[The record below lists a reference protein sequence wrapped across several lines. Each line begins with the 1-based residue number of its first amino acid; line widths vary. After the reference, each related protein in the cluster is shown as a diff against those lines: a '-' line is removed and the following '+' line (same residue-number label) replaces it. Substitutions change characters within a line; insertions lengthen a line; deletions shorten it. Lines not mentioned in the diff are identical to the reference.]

1 MMARS
6 FRGLGVATFA
16 LAMAALGFAVDVA
29 AQGLPPQGLPSQ
41 GLPPQGLPP
50 GVSANSACVRLE
62 GQLAALDR
70 GSQDGGRNDQLRRY
84 EDAAAKQQAELDR
97 VVAQGRRTGCE
108 GSGFFSLFSGQS
120 PQCGPLNNQ
129 IQQMRANL
137 DRMLGDL
144 ERLKGG
150 ATDSDGQ
157 RRALLI
163 SLAQN
168 NCGPQYRAA
177 AQAAQ
182 PRNMFDALF
191 GPGNVV
197 GPSGPAT
204 GELAGTYRTLCVR
217 TCDGFYF
224 PISYSTVPS
233 KFPDDERVCQR
244 MCPAA
249 EATLYAHRNPGE
261 DVAQAVST
269 SGQPYSSMPNAFRYR
284 KEFNAA
290 CSCKAAGQT
299 WSDALKQLDDQTIE
313 RGDIVVTQERAKQLS
328 QPPQTPRLDAKGR
341 PMTAAQR
348 AAADA
353 AKPVEAKP
361 VAASDP
367 AAEVKTETEPGKR
380 NVRAVGPIFVPLR

>member
-1 MMARS
+1 MMARF
-6 FRGLGVATFA
+6 FRGLGVVALPLAMGATLTIGGFA
-16 LAMAALGFAVDVA
+16 LDAA
-29 AQGLPPQGLPSQ
+29 AQGLPPPGASS
-41 GLPPQGLPP
+41 QGLPP
-50 GVSANSACVRLE
+50 GVSANPTCVRLE

-70 GSQDGGRNDQLRRY
+70 GGQNDQLRRY

-97 VVAQGRRTGCE
+97 VVAQARRSGCE
-108 GSGFFSLFSGQS
+108 GSGFFSLFSGQA
-120 PQCGPLNNQ
+120 PQCEPLNNQ

-144 ERLKGG
+144 QRLKGG
-150 ATDSDGQ
+150 SADAEGP
-157 RRALLI
+157 RRALLV

-197 GPSGPAT
+197 GPAGTPN

-224 PISYSTVPS
+224 PVSYSTVPS
-233 KFPDDERVCQR
+233 KFQDDERVCKN
-244 MCPAA
+244 MCPAS
-249 EATLYAHRNPGE
+249 EAVLYAHRNPGE

-269 SGQPYSSMPNAFRYR
+269 SGQPYSSMPNAFKYR
-284 KEFNAA
+284 KEFSAA
-290 CSCKAAGQT
+290 CSCKAPGQT
-299 WSDALKQLDDQTIE
+299 WSEALKQIDDQTVE

-328 QPPQTPRLDAKGR
+328 QAPRVDAKGKPLTAAQQRALDAKA
-341 PMTAAQR
+341 T
-348 AAADA
+348 
-353 AKPVEAKP
+353 EAKP
-361 VAASDP
+361 TAAGDA
-367 AAEVKTETEPGKR
+367 AAEAKTETEPGKR
-380 NVRAVGPIFVPLR
+380 SVRSVGPTFVPVR

>member
-1 MMARS
+1 MMAHF
-6 FRGLGVATFA
+6 FRGLGVAALTLAMGATLAIGGFA
-16 LAMAALGFAVDVA
+16 LDAA
-29 AQGLPPQGLPSQ
+29 AQGLPPPGASS
-41 GLPPQGLPP
+41 QGLPP
-50 GVSANSACVRLE
+50 GVSANPTCVRLE

-70 GSQDGGRNDQLRRY
+70 GGQNDQLRRY

-97 VVAQGRRTGCE
+97 VVAQARRSGCE
-108 GSGFFSLFSGQS
+108 GSGFFSLFSGQA

-144 ERLKGG
+144 QRLKGG
-150 ATDSDGQ
+150 EADAEGP
-157 RRALLI
+157 RRALLV

-197 GPSGPAT
+197 GPAGTPN

-224 PISYSTVPS
+224 PVSYSTVPS
-233 KFPDDERVCQR
+233 KFQDDERVCKN
-244 MCPAA
+244 MCPAS
-249 EATLYAHRNPGE
+249 EAVLYAHRNPGE

-269 SGQPYSSMPNAFRYR
+269 SGQPYSSMPNAFKYR
-284 KEFNAA
+284 KEFSAA
-290 CSCKAAGQT
+290 CSCKAPGQT
-299 WSDALKQLDDQTIE
+299 WSEALKQIDDQTVE

-328 QPPQTPRLDAKGR
+328 QAPRVDAKGK
-341 PMTAAQR
+341 PLTAAQR
-348 AAADA
+348 AAADKA
-353 AKPVEAKP
+353 AEAKP
-361 VAASDP
+361 AAAGD
-367 AAEVKTETEPGKR
+367 AATEAKTETEPGKR
-380 NVRAVGPIFVPLR
+380 SVRSVGPTFVPVR